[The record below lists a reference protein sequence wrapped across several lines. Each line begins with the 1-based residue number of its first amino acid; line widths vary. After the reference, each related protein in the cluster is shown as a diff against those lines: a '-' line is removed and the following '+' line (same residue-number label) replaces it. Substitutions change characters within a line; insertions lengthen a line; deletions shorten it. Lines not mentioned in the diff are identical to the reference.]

1 MCTSGGSQTI
11 NGAIFAPLGLIQFNG
26 AGSSSNFLEA
36 NTIDFEGGTVIGDG
50 PSTSGGGT
58 TIPGTDS
65 LTQ

>member
-1 MCTSGGSQTI
+1 
-11 NGAIFAPLGLIQFNG
+11 LIQFNG